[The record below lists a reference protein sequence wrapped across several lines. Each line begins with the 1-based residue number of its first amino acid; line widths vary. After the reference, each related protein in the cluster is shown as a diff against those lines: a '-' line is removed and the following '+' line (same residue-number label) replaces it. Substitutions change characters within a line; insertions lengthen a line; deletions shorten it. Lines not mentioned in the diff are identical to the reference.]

1 MLDHPHDRLV
11 DVRAKNPLTHVGEWF
26 ILLITKRTQ
35 RDQLMYARITITDEI
50 TGEYICTAKVGLT
63 EDWGHLFFDIDTQ
76 AALDAAC
83 LEAGT
88 NSG

>member
-1 MLDHPHDRLV
+1 MTDDGDR
-11 DVRAKNPLTHVGEWF
+11 F

>member
-1 MLDHPHDRLV
+1 MTDDGDR
-11 DVRAKNPLTHVGEWF
+11 F
-26 ILLITKRTQ
+26 ILLITKCTQ

>member
-1 MLDHPHDRLV
+1 
-11 DVRAKNPLTHVGEWF
+11 
-26 ILLITKRTQ
+26 
-35 RDQLMYARITITDEI
+35 MYARITITDEI
-50 TGEYICTAKVGLT
+50 TGEFICIAKVGLDDKYGQLT
-63 EDWGHLFFDIDTQ
+63 FDTDTQ